1 MPNPMETAN
10 QETKNGASRPILLS
24 MAIIGAANAA
34 FMFTLIGAMSWQ
46 ECAAV
51 IFGAGALTGGA
62 LFTVW
67 TMQGLGE

>member
-24 MAIIGAANAA
+24 MAIIAAASTA
-34 FMFTLIGAMSWQ
+34 FMFTLTGTMSWQ

-51 IFGAGALTGGA
+51 VFAAGALTGGA
-62 LFTVW
+62 LFSVW